1 LFALFI
7 RWIPQVAMFE
17 VKAIL
22 PGAQPSHHRHPL
34 GERRE
39 EPAPAVV
46 PGAPPSGE
54 ASRHHHPHGELHG
67 EPALAPK
74 EA

>member
-1 LFALFI
+1 
-7 RWIPQVAMFE
+7 MFE

-22 PGAQPSHHRHPL
+22 PGAQPRPQQRHHE
-34 GERRE
+34 ERQ
-39 EPAPAVV
+39 PALATL
-46 PGAPPSGE
+46 PGAQP
-54 ASRHHHPHGELHG
+54 SRHHHDDAELSA